1 MRLRTDVTVA
11 GLAVVAAALA
21 IYGSSSGPASAGSAD
36 TRGGPFVVGFMD
48 ALSGPA
54 SIPGTMDPIELA
66 ATQIN
71 AQGGI
76 LGRKVVVKG
85 YDTNITASGALSATR
100 LALSQGVDALV
111 GYEIDAGLTASFPLI
126 RQMDVPVLTLGEGP
140 TTSQGALGSDLAWSV
155 AVQSNEEA
163 YIAAAYFKN
172 ALHATTVGLSNS
184 EDANP
189 VEGNQYVQ
197 QFAQQQGIHSFVHEQ
212 YPESVTD
219 LTAQV
224 LGLKNASA
232 VEQWA
237 YPQND
242 ALLIRQMYQNG
253 EGSVPVMLSTGG
265 AYEWGTRAIPQ
276 NETAHVTYVSSCT
289 GLYDSKNQTARSF
302 EQKLHASYPAI
313 PASTAETYGPDTY
326 DALFILRQA
335 IEEAHSF
342 NTPDITA
349 KLKTLTYQGVCGTYH
364 ANSTGAMLN
373 QLSVVSLANY
383 QPKILKVY
391 SNLPSSYKGLR

>member
-1 MRLRTDVTVA
+1 MRLRTDATVA
-11 GLAVVAAALA
+11 GLAAVAVALA
-21 IYGSSSGPASAGSAD
+21 IYGSSSGAASARTANTS
-36 TRGGPFVVGFMD
+36 GPFVVGFMN
-48 ALSGPA
+48 ALSGPV
-54 SIPGTMDPIELA
+54 SLPGTMDPIELA
-66 ATQIN
+66 AKQIN

-140 TTSQGALGSDLAWSV
+140 TTSQGALDSDLAWSI
-155 AVQSNEEA
+155 AVQSDEEA
-163 YIAAAYFKN
+163 YISAVYFRTV
-172 ALHATTVGLSNS
+172 LHGTTVGLSNS

-197 QFAQQQGIHSFVHEQ
+197 QYAQQQGIHNFVHEQ

-224 LGLKNASA
+224 LGLKNAS
-232 VEQWA
+232 VDEQWG

-253 EGSVPVMLSTGG
+253 EGNIPVMLSTAG
-265 AYEWGTRAIPQ
+265 AYEWGTHAIPQ

-289 GLYDSKNQTARSF
+289 GLYDSKNQTAQSF
-302 EQKLHASYPAI
+302 EQKLHASYPKI
-313 PASTAETYGPDTY
+313 PVASAETYQPDSY

-342 NTPDITA
+342 ATPDVTA
-349 KLKTLTYQGVCGTYH
+349 KLKTLTYNGVCGTYH

>member
-21 IYGSSSGPASAGSAD
+21 VYGSGSGAASAGAAD
-36 TRGGPFVVGFMD
+36 TKGPFVVGFMS
-48 ALSGPA
+48 ALSGPV
-54 SIPGTMDPIELA
+54 SIPGAMDPINLA
-66 ATQIN
+66 AKQIN

-100 LALSQGVDALV
+100 LALSQHVDALV

-140 TTSQGALGSDLAWSV
+140 TTSQGALGSDLAWSIT
-155 AVQSNEEA
+155 VQSDEEA
-163 YIAAAYFKN
+163 YISAAYFKN
-172 ALHATTVGLSNS
+172 VLHAKAVGLSNS

-189 VEGNQYVQ
+189 VEGNQFVQ
-197 QFAQQQGIHSFVHEQ
+197 QYAQQDGIHSFVHEQ

-224 LGLKNASA
+224 LGLKNVSA
-232 VEQWA
+232 IEQWA

-242 ALLIRQMYQNG
+242 AQLVRQMYQNG
-253 EGSVPVMLSTGG
+253 EGNIPVMLSTGG
-265 AYEWGTRAIPQ
+265 SYEWATRAIPPNQ
-276 NETAHVTYVSSCT
+276 TAHVTYVSDCT
-289 GLYDSKNQTARSF
+289 GLYDSKNQTAQSF
-302 EQKLHASYPAI
+302 LRKLHTSYPSI
-313 PASTAETYGPDTY
+313 PVAGAETYSPGTY
-326 DALFILRQA
+326 DSLFLLREA
-335 IEEAHSF
+335 IEQAHSF

-349 KLKTLTYQGVCGTYH
+349 KLKILIYNGVCGTYH
-364 ANSTGAMLN
+364 ANSTGALLN
-373 QLSVVSLANY
+373 ELSVVSIANY
-383 QPKILKVY
+383 RPKILKVY